1 MNDIEAVEK
10 VIAGL
15 TDKRDRAV
23 ARLAEIAAERQRI
36 AFAAHAT
43 GDAVARTRL
52 DKLRVDAV
60 FITGELEDIDGA
72 LAEANERLAAAR
84 DVADHAAGEAR
95 VGRVHQL
102 LAELEECAPELDKG
116 VGRTPP
122 DEGAGRSAMP
132 TADPFRYLSNPSLQ
146 VRTAKLIGELLAE
159 LRVMGLGRYQ
169 LEQFDLG
176 EGGKKMLTVDI
187 SLPNW
192 NWALASRTS
201 LRTELMT
208 LVSRYQHGH
217 FAPHQRDSFTSL
229 ILGWA
234 THIRRDLAARFADNE
249 RTAA

>member
-23 ARLAEIAAERQRI
+23 ARIAEITGERQRI
-36 AFAAHAT
+36 AFAAHTT
-43 GDAVARTRL
+43 GDTVARARL

-60 FITGELEDIDGA
+60 FITGELADINDA
-72 LAEANERLAAAR
+72 IAEANKRLATAR
-84 DVADHAAGEAR
+84 SATDHTAGKAR
-95 VGRVHQL
+95 IGRVHQL
-102 LAELEECAPELDKG
+102 LAELEECAPQLDKG
-116 VGRTPP
+116 VGRAPPP
-122 DEGAGRSAMP
+122 DEGAGRTAMP
-132 TADPFRYLSNPSLQ
+132 TADPFHYLSNPPLQ
-146 VRTAKLIGELLAE
+146 VKVARLVGDLLAE

-192 NWALASRTS
+192 NWALASRAS

-234 THIRRDLAARFADNE
+234 THIRRDIASRFAE
-249 RTAA
+249 EKAA